1 MDYNMGN
8 NQNHGVNAVNVLVR
22 DIMILANGIAD
33 KSPENID
40 FAVVKQY
47 LDLVKEEV
55 NRVESGIYAKDNS
68 IYYTAGEDISFEKES
83 RTK

>member
-1 MDYNMGN
+1 MDYNIGN
-8 NQNHGVNAVNVLVR
+8 NQDYGVKAVNALAR
-22 DIMILANGIAD
+22 DIMILANGITD
-33 KSPENID
+33 KSPESID
-40 FAVVKQY
+40 FAVVKHY

-68 IYYTAGEDISFEKES
+68 IYYTAGDDISFEKES